1 MEAKETLNKIKTILG
16 LEVNFETRKLENG
29 TTFESDKF
37 ENGSEVFILTEDEQ
51 KIPVPQGTYL
61 MEDNSELVVE
71 EEGIIASLGYKKDE
85 DEMKKDKEEEEE
97 EMKDDGKEADVQDW
111 AGMEKRIKN
120 LEDAVADLK
129 ADKESK
135 KDADKEEKQV
145 EEDAVGMSAQNL
157 SQDVKTFKH
166 NPESKVETKLNI
178 QYGQKRKRSAIDNV
192 YARLFGNN

>member
-135 KDADKEEKQV
+135 KDADKEEKKV
-145 EEDAVGMSAQNL
+145 EEDAV
-157 SQDVKTFKH
+157 
-166 NPESKVETKLNI
+166 
-178 QYGQKRKRSAIDNV
+178 
-192 YARLFGNN
+192 

>member
-1 MEAKETLNKIKTILG
+1 MDAKETLNKIKTILG

-29 TTFESDKF
+29 TTFESEKF

-85 DEMKKDKEEEEE
+85 DEMKEEEEE
-97 EMKDDGKEADVQDW
+97 EMKDDGKEADVEDW

-135 KDADKEEKQV
+135 KDAEKEEEKV
-145 EEDAVGMSAQNL
+145 EEDAVDMSNQQL
-157 SQDVKTFKH
+157 SEDVKTFKH
-166 NPESKVETKLNI
+166 NPEAKVETNLGI
-178 QYGQKRKRSAIDNV
+178 QYGQKRRRTTIDNV
-192 YARLFGNN
+192 YAKLFGNN

>member
-85 DEMKKDKEEEEE
+85 DEMKKDKEKVLNETIDESRLADFFATRPPEGVD
-97 EMKDDGKEADVQDW
+97 KDYH
-111 AGMEKRIKN
+111 I
-120 LEDAVADLK
+120 LERAYRGLQAPDFARFLTIFKDKGHDINAKGTMGTLLEVVNQHANGAPYAESLK
-129 ADKESK
+129 QHGA
-135 KDADKEEKQV
+135 
-145 EEDAVGMSAQNL
+145 N
-157 SQDVKTFKH
+157 
-166 NPESKVETKLNI
+166 
-178 QYGQKRKRSAIDNV
+178 
-192 YARLFGNN
+192 

>member
-1 MEAKETLNKIKTILG
+1 MDAKDTLSKIKTNLG
-16 LEVNFETRKLENG
+16 LEVKFETRKLENG

-61 MEDNSELVVE
+61 MEDNAELIVK

-85 DEMKKDKEEEEE
+85 EEMKDKEEEE

-129 ADKESK
+129 EDKESK
-135 KDADKEEKQV
+135 KDADKEEKKV
-145 EEDAVGMSAQNL
+145 EEDAVGMSSQEL
-157 SQDVKTFKH
+157 SKDVKTFKH
-166 NPESKVETKLNI
+166 NPES
-178 QYGQKRKRSAIDNV
+178 
-192 YARLFGNN
+192 

>member
-135 KDADKEEKQV
+135 KDA
-145 EEDAVGMSAQNL
+145 VGMSAQNL

>member
-1 MEAKETLNKIKTILG
+1 MDAKETLSKIKTILG

-61 MEDNSELVVE
+61 MEDNAELVVE

-85 DEMKKDKEEEEE
+85 EEMEEKEEE
-97 EMKDDGKEADVQDW
+97 EMKDDGKEADVEDW

-135 KDADKEEKQV
+135 KDADKEEEKV
-145 EEDAVGMSAQNL
+145 EEDAVGMSSQEL
-157 SQDVKTFKH
+157 SEDVKTFKH
-166 NPESKVETKLNI
+166 NPEAKVETKLGI
-178 QYGQKRKRSAIDNV
+178 QYGQKRRRSAIDNV
-192 YARLFGNN
+192 YAKLFGEN

>member
-1 MEAKETLNKIKTILG
+1 MEAKDTLNKIKTILG

-61 MEDNSELVVE
+61 MEDNAQLVVK
-71 EEGIIASLGYKKDE
+71 EEGIIASLGYDE
-85 DEMKKDKEEEEE
+85 DKMKEKEEEEKEE
-97 EMKDDGKEADVQDW
+97 EMKDDGKEADVEDW

-135 KDADKEEKQV
+135 KDADEEEEKV
-145 EEDAVGMSAQNL
+145 DEDAVGMSSQKL
-157 SQDVKTFKH
+157 SQNVKTFKH
-166 NPESKVETKLNI
+166 NPEAKVEANLGI
-178 QYGQKRKRSAIDNV
+178 QYGQKRRKSAIDNV

>member
-1 MEAKETLNKIKTILG
+1 MDAKETLSKIKTILG

-61 MEDNSELVVE
+61 MEDNAELVVE

-85 DEMKKDKEEEEE
+85 EEMEEKEEE
-97 EMKDDGKEADVQDW
+97 EMKDDGKEADVEDW

-135 KDADKEEKQV
+135 KDADKEEEKV
-145 EEDAVGMSAQNL
+145 EEDAVGMSSQEL
-157 SQDVKTFKH
+157 SEDVKTFKH
-166 NPESKVETKLNI
+166 NPEAKDETKMGI
-178 QYGQKRKRSAIDNV
+178 QYGPKRRRSAIDNV
-192 YARLFGNN
+192 YAKLFGEN

>member
-85 DEMKKDKEEEEE
+85 DEMKKDKEEEE
-97 EMKDDGKEADVQDW
+97 
-111 AGMEKRIKN
+111 
-120 LEDAVADLK
+120 
-129 ADKESK
+129 
-135 KDADKEEKQV
+135 
-145 EEDAVGMSAQNL
+145 
-157 SQDVKTFKH
+157 
-166 NPESKVETKLNI
+166 
-178 QYGQKRKRSAIDNV
+178 
-192 YARLFGNN
+192 

>member
-37 ENGSEVFILTEDEQ
+37 ESGSEVFILTEDEQ

-61 MEDNSELVVE
+61 MEDNSELTVE

-85 DEMKKDKEEEEE
+85 DEMKKDKEEEED
-97 EMKDDGKEADVQDW
+97 EMKDHGKEADVEDW

-135 KDADKEEKQV
+135 KDADKEEKKV

-178 QYGQKRKRSAIDNV
+178 QCGLKIKRSAIDNV

>member
-1 MEAKETLNKIKTILG
+1 MDAKETLSKIKTILG

-61 MEDNSELVVE
+61 MEDNAELVVE
-71 EEGIIASLGYKKDE
+71 EVGIIASLGYKKDE
-85 DEMKKDKEEEEE
+85 EEMEEKEEE
-97 EMKDDGKEADVQDW
+97 EMKDDGKEADVEDW

-135 KDADKEEKQV
+135 KDADKEEEKV
-145 EEDAVGMSAQNL
+145 EEDAVGMSSQEL
-157 SQDVKTFKH
+157 SEDVKTFKH
-166 NPESKVETKLNI
+166 NPEAKVETKLGI
-178 QYGQKRKRSAIDNV
+178 QYGQKRRRSAIDNV
-192 YARLFGNN
+192 YAKLFGEN